1 MVPEMAKPTI
11 VSLFTG
17 AMGLDLGFE
26 NHGFEVKVAL
36 DNDTAVEATIR
47 ANHRTMPVVTHNLSD
62 VTTTAL
68 LDFADLEVGEATVV
82 TGAPP
87 CEPFT
92 TSGARNGFLDH
103 RANGIHEFIRVVKE
117 ARPEYFVFEE
127 VPGFLRAAKKHIS
140 FYERSKMK
148 VHEID
153 PDAQLGSAFQEVM
166 QVFQS
171 LGYRLSFDPR
181 NPKSSLLNS
190 ANYGSPQKRIR
201 FVLIGALHD
210 PPITLPRPT
219 HSAPDSSEVSMG
231 LKRPW
236 ATLRDALSGLD
247 SDGDECVAFPIKWGQ
262 YLHLV
267 PPGGCWRDLPSDLHP
282 VVLGGAHD
290 DGTDPNTAGIK
301 GGRTG
306 FLRRLSWDRP
316 SPTLVD
322 RPTNKAN
329 CLCHP
334 DHTRPLSVKEY
345 ARIQGFDDN
354 WIFSGTLF
362 QRYRLIG
369 QATPI
374 HLGAAVASRILE
386 HRMGNARGNG
396 HEETNYPLIPI
407 ETQLEML
414 REQVLR

>member
-1 MVPEMAKPTI
+1 MIPEMAEPTI

-26 NHGFEVKVAL
+26 KRGFEVKVAV

-47 ANHRTMPVVTHNLSD
+47 ANQRTMPVVTLNL
-62 VTTTAL
+62 
-68 LDFADLEVGEATVV
+68 LEVATHTLLELAGLNAGEVTVV

-92 TSGARNGFLDH
+92 TVGARNGFKDY
-103 RANGIHEFIRVVKE
+103 RASGIHEFIRVVRE
-117 ARPEYFVFEE
+117 SRPQYFVFEE
-127 VPGFLRAAKKHIS
+127 VPGFLRAAKRHIP
-140 FYERSKMK
+140 FYERAKMK
-148 VHEID
+148 DDQIE
-153 PDAQLGSAFQEVM
+153 PDARLGSAFEEVM
-166 QVFQS
+166 QVFHS
-171 LGYRLSFDPR
+171 LGYRLTFDPQ

-190 ANYGSPQKRIR
+190 ADFGSPQKRIR
-201 FVLIGALHD
+201 FVLIGALNG

-219 HSAPDSSEVSMG
+219 HAAPDSFDVSMG
-231 LKRPW
+231 VKKPW
-236 ATLRDALSGLD
+236 ATLRDALAGLK
-247 SDGDECVAFPIKWGQ
+247 SYGDECVTFPEKWGK
-262 YLHLV
+262 YLHMV
-267 PPGGCWRDLPSDLHP
+267 PPGGCWRDLPNHLHP

-290 DGTDPNTAGIK
+290 DGTDPNTAGMK

-334 DHTRPLSVKEY
+334 DETRPLSVKEY

-354 WIFSGTLF
+354 WKFSGTLS

-374 HLGAAVASRILE
+374 HLAAAVAKRILE
-386 HRMGNARGNG
+386 HRVGKALDNG
-396 HEETNYPLIPI
+396 HQETNYPLNPFQ
-407 ETQLEML
+407 TQLEIL
-414 REQVLR
+414 RDQVLR